1 MRIEGYSS
9 LSFHYTKDLSEAEKR
24 EVEKLRQR
32 DSHVRAHEQ
41 AHLSAGAGLTT
52 GGAKFK
58 YQTGPDGRQYAVGGE
73 VGLRI
78 PEGGDPETRLR
89 NALRVERAALAPS
102 DPSPQDRA
110 VAGKAREK
118 ANDAREELTEES
130 VEKMKQ
136 SGKSEVIKVKDDSIA
151 EERKRWYNKVDIQN
165 SEPPQKEKGRNLDYI
180 V

>member
-118 ANDAREELTEES
+118 ANDAREALTKENVEEMQ
-130 VEKMKQ
+130 K
-136 SGKSEVIKVKDDSIA
+136 SGKAVTKNYKETISSEEAKS
-151 EERKRWYNKVDIQN
+151 EYNKVSIRNFEIQ
-165 SEPPQKEKGRNLDYI
+165 QKEKGGHLDYI